1 MHYSIPIHGDFQKYL
16 KIYWENY
23 CSKYTVSPN
32 GFALSVWEF
41 NKVMLPPFKHLRS
54 KKYLLV
60 KYLDDSLH
68 IGETE
73 IICLNDGIDTVN
85 LLGILGF
92 IIQPNKSVLVLTQK
106 ITFLG

>member
-23 CSKYTVSPN
+23 YSKYTVSPN

-41 NKVMLPPFKHLRS
+41 NEVMLPPFKHLRS

-68 IGETE
+68 IGATE